1 MFNNIYIGWD
11 SREDIAFQVCEHSI
25 RRRAISEYDAT
36 VIPLKQQELRDRKLY
51 WRDVDKLSSTEFT
64 ITRFLV
70 PYLNDYNGWA
80 VFGDCDMVWRVNP
93 SELFKLRDDSKAIM
107 VVKHEYDVEE
117 GTKMDGQVQ
126 LPYPRK
132 NWSSLIL
139 WNCRH
144 PKNRT
149 LDLETVNTATP
160 SFLHRF
166 EWLDDDDIGELP
178 HAFNWLVGWYDVEH
192 DGDPK
197 IIHYTEGG
205 PWFEQTRNC
214 EFDHIWKQE
223 LINLYTS

>member
-80 VFGDCDMVWRVNP
+80 VFCDCDMVWRVNP
-93 SELFKLRDDSKAIM
+93 SELFKLRNESKAIM
-107 VVKHEYDVEE
+107 VVKHEYNVEE
-117 GTKMDGQVQ
+117 GTKMDGQMQ

-132 NWSSLIL
+132 NWSSMIL
-139 WNCRH
+139 WNCGH
-144 PKNRT
+144 PKNRI

-160 SFLHRF
+160 RFLHRF

-178 HAFNWLVGWYDVEH
+178 HAYNWLVGWYDVEH

>member
-1 MFNNIYIGWD
+1 MYNNIYIGWD

-25 RRRAISEYDAT
+25 RRRTSSEYDGI
-36 VIPLKQQELRDRKLY
+36 VMPLKQQELRDRKLY
-51 WRDVDKLSSTEFT
+51 WRDIDKLSSTEFT

-70 PYLNDYNGWA
+70 PYLNDYKGWA

-93 SELFKLRDDSKAIM
+93 SELFKLRDESKAIM
-107 VVKHEYDVEE
+107 VVKHEYTVEE
-117 GTKMDGQVQ
+117 GTKMDGQMQ

-139 WNCRH
+139 WNCGH
-144 PKNRT
+144 PKNRS
-149 LDLETVNTATP
+149 LDLQTVNTATP
-160 SFLHRF
+160 RFLHRF

-178 HAFNWLVGWYDVEH
+178 HAYNWLVGWYDVEH

>member
-25 RRRAISEYDAT
+25 RRRSSEYDAT

-70 PYLNDYNGWA
+70 PYLNDYDGWA

-117 GTKMDGQVQ
+117 GTKMDGQMQ

-139 WNCRH
+139 WNCGH
-144 PKNRT
+144 PKNRI
-149 LDLETVNTATP
+149 LDLETVNTASP
-160 SFLHRF
+160 RFLHRF

-178 HAFNWLVGWYDVEH
+178 HAYNWLVGWYNVEH

>member
-70 PYLNDYNGWA
+70 PYLNDYDGWA

-93 SELFKLRDDSKAIM
+93 SELFKLRDESKAIM
-107 VVKHEYDVEE
+107 VVKHEYNVEE
-117 GTKMDGQVQ
+117 GTKMDGQMQ

-139 WNCRH
+139 WNCSH

-160 SFLHRF
+160 RFLHRF

-178 HAFNWLVGWYDVEH
+178 HAYNWLVGWYDVEH

>member
-93 SELFKLRDDSKAIM
+93 SDLFKLRNESKAIM
-107 VVKHEYDVEE
+107 VVKHEYNVEE
-117 GTKMDGQVQ
+117 GTKMDGQMQ

-132 NWSSLIL
+132 NWSSMIL
-139 WNCRH
+139 WNCGH
-144 PKNRT
+144 PKNRI

-160 SFLHRF
+160 RFLHRF

-178 HAFNWLVGWYDVEH
+178 HAYNWLVGWYDVEH

>member
-93 SELFKLRDDSKAIM
+93 SELFKLRDNSKAIM
-107 VVKHEYDVEE
+107 VVKHEYNVEE
-117 GTKMDGQVQ
+117 GTKMDGQMQ

-139 WNCRH
+139 WNCGH
-144 PKNRT
+144 PKNRI

-160 SFLHRF
+160 RFLHRF

-178 HAFNWLVGWYDVEH
+178 HAFNWLVGWYDIEH